1 MDTLNF
7 YDTVSLVRTNLQ
19 MRYLSLN

>member
-7 YDTVSLVRTNLQ
+7 YDTVSLVRINLQ